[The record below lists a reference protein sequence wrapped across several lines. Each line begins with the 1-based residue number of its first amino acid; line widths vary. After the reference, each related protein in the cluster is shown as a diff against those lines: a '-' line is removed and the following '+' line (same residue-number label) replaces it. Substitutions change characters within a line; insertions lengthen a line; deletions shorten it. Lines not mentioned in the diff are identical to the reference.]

1 MAKVLFLQD
10 VWIEYY
16 GLMQLSGLL
25 KRHGHEIDILFA
37 SEENTL
43 KEIEKLKPDLIAYSC
58 MSIQW
63 NWVKSMSSFLKKNGI
78 KIPQAVGGIHSTMY
92 PDMTINHEGVDI
104 ICRGEGDY
112 AILEL
117 CNALE
122 KRIDYSNIK

>member
-43 KEIEKLKPDLIAYSC
+43 KEIEKLKPDLIA
-58 MSIQW
+58 M
-63 NWVKSMSSFLKKNGI
+63 GI
-78 KIPQAVGGIHSTMY
+78 KSGFPRGISSHMTNKPWDLHSCIECLSMLSK
-92 PDMTINHEGVDI
+92 I
-104 ICRGEGDY
+104 
-112 AILEL
+112 
-117 CNALE
+117 
-122 KRIDYSNIK
+122 